1 MAKNEKSSIK
11 VRDLY
16 PVADKPYGVYSRLDE
31 YLNLLMNALKVER
44 TDGKPFGF
52 AEETFAKK
60 ALLNGSVGY
69 DKITDK
75 FYYVAGNNV
84 DEYGNPTKLELITAN
99 GRSFTRNA
107 YYKPSDDGAYYIKA
121 LPCELSMID
130 LIRETT
136 DFMTSCDVAIRQNVE
151 ACKTPYIVVCKND
164 ELRLSYW
171 QAIQQKQNGQAV
183 VLVSE
188 ELGDGLKAI
197 SIATTPLFEDFAR
210 IRDTERDELLT
221 KLGILT
227 ANTDK
232 KERVQSAEVN
242 ASLGQ
247 ATDYIY
253 MLIDTFNKQMESY
266 GLPFE
271 MSFNGSMEEIYIDG
285 EEAEES
291 EVDVSDADG
300 KEPTN
305 D

>member
-1 MAKNEKSSIK
+1 MANEKSSVK
-11 VRDLY
+11 VRDLC
-16 PVADKPYGVYSRLDE
+16 PVEQKPYGVYSRLDE
-31 YLNLLMNALKVER
+31 YLNLLMNALKIER

-52 AEETFAKK
+52 QEETFAKRR
-60 ALLNGSVGY
+60 LLEGSVGY

-75 FYYVAGNNV
+75 FYNVAGSNV
-84 DEYGNPTKLELITAN
+84 NEYGNPKSLTLTTDN
-99 GRSFTRNA
+99 GKSFVRKA
-107 YYKPSDDGAYYIKA
+107 SYEPKDDGAYILKA
-121 LPCELSMID
+121 LPCDLSMVD
-130 LIRETT
+130 LIQETT

-164 ELRLSYW
+164 DLRLSYW

-197 SIATTPLFEDFAR
+197 SIATTPLFEQFAR

-247 ATDYIY
+247 ASDYIY
-253 MLIDTFNKQMESY
+253 MLIDTFNKQCESY

-271 MSFNGSMEEIYIDG
+271 MSFNGSMEEIYINN
-285 EEAEES
+285 EES
-291 EVDVSDADG
+291 EADVTDTDG
-300 KEPTN
+300 KEN
-305 D
+305 DE